1 MAESNFRLPK
11 ASQTTA
17 MTKQNPAE
25 IEQTALW
32 NGRAGRAWV
41 DAQPLL
47 DRLLQPFEDELVG
60 ALDRGASRRLLDI
73 GCGTGSTTLA
83 AARLLGAQ
91 GDCVGVDISEP
102 MIAAA
107 RERAAQESSTARFFC
122 ADAQTH
128 AFEPDGFDTLISRFG
143 VMFFDDPAQAFVNL
157 RRAAKAGATLRFICW
172 RDAAENAFMTTAER
186 AAAPLLPDL
195 PARRPEAPGQFAFAD
210 RQRVASILQ
219 AGGWTDVEARPLD
232 VECALPERELIGYF
246 TRLGPVGAML
256 QEADG
261 PTRARIIAAVRP
273 AFDPFVHGEAVRF
286 VAACW
291 VVVARAAASQGAP
304 HV

>member
-1 MAESNFRLPK
+1 
-11 ASQTTA
+11 
-17 MTKQNPAE
+17 MTNPNPAE
-25 IEQTALW
+25 NEQTALW

-60 ALDRGASRRLLDI
+60 ALDLDRKQRLLDI

-91 GDCVGVDISEP
+91 GDCVGVDISAP
-102 MIAAA
+102 MIATA
-107 RERAAQESSTARFFC
+107 RERAAQQSSTARFVC

-128 AFEPDGFDTLISRFG
+128 AFEPDNFDTLISRFG
-143 VMFFDDPAQAFVNL
+143 VMFFDDPVQAFGNL
-157 RRAAKAGATLRFICW
+157 RRAARTGATLRFICW
-172 RDAAENAFMTTAER
+172 RDAAENPFMTTAER

-195 PARRPEAPGQFAFAD
+195 PARRPDAPGQFAFAD
-210 RQRVASILQ
+210 RERVASILQ
-219 AGGWTDVEARPLD
+219 VSGWTDIEIRPLD
-232 VECALPERELIGYF
+232 VECVLPESELIGYF

-256 QEADG
+256 QEADDA
-261 PTRARIIAAVRP
+261 TRARIIGAVRP
-273 AFDPFVHGEAVRF
+273 AFDPFVQGEEVRF

-291 VVVARAAASQGAP
+291 VVVARAAAAQEAG